1 MFLSIYGNENI
12 CQEYPIDIEFESE
25 EAIDHGGVQR
35 EMFSAFWEQAYLQ
48 PFEGATILIPL
59 LHPQTDTVF
68 GRILSHGY
76 LVTGFLPI
84 RIALPTLICML
95 LVPGRLIPSDIVE
108 GSIHSPFWNNLT
120 VEDVQLKSAVRC
132 MCGQVGKRPCKA
144 LLTILWL

>member
-59 LHPQTDTVF
+59 LHHKTDTVF

-108 GSIHSPFWNNLT
+108 GAFLDYLCCVEKNHLVIKSSP
-120 VEDVQLKSAVRC
+120 
-132 MCGQVGKRPCKA
+132 M
-144 LLTILWL
+144 